1 MRMRKLSQ
9 KIVTMFLAV
18 VMILAMTVGAFAATI
33 NITGGNVQNGETYTA
48 YKVFDVSTATSDGSI
63 TGYNYYTE
71 NEDLM
76 SDLSAHGVTFSASP
90 AGDLWYVTNV
100 DATTLS
106 SYLAGLNDGNLIDLL
121 GVAAGSVTIS
131 DENNSI
137 KDLDAGYYFVTST
150 MGSLCMLNTTAD
162 SVDIEEKNQ
171 VPVPEK
177 TVSDTDA
184 QIGDTVTYTV
194 TITVPANTETL
205 KLNDTLSNG
214 LTLDTESFTVQVD
227 DGEADEFDTVSTTT
241 GDDASTSFIIDLTDY
256 LTGTA
261 CTIKV
266 TYEATINENAIHSN
280 PATNS
285 ATVSYGSNSTSM
297 ATTTETNTHTLT
309 IIKTDKDGNR
319 LNGAEFQLAD
329 ADGNLVYV
337 VPVNDDAGDFAYYR
351 VATSSSESGA
361 TTTIVVNGSVTID
374 GLDAE
379 TYTLTETKAPEGYN
393 LLTESE
399 TVTVTADNKAS
410 ITVENVAGSLL
421 PSTGGMGTTIIY
433 IVGAVLVIGAGIVLV
448 VRRRMSANQ

>member
-90 AGDLWYVTNV
+90 AGGLWYVTDV
-100 DATTLS
+100 DTTMLS
-106 SYLAGLNDGNLIDLL
+106 SYLAGLDDDGNLINLL
-121 GVAAGSVTIS
+121 GSAAGFVTIS
-131 DENNSI
+131 ATENSI
-137 KDLDAGYYFVTST
+137 ENLDAGYYFVTST
-150 MGSLCMLNTTAD
+150 MGSLCMLNTAAD

-194 TITVPANTETL
+194 KITVPANTETL

-214 LTLDTESFTVQVD
+214 LTLDSDSFAVQV
-227 DGEADEFDTVSTTT
+227 GEREAVGLDTVSATPGENGT
-241 GDDASTSFIIDLTDY
+241 TSFTIDLSDY
-256 LTGTA
+256 LTGSD
-261 CTIKV
+261 CTITV
-266 TYEATINENAIHSN
+266 TYEATINANAIHTN

-285 ATVSYGSNSTSM
+285 ATVSYGNNSSSTSS
-297 ATTTETNTHTLT
+297 TTTTKTHLLT
-309 IIKTDKDGNR
+309 IKKTDGDGNA
-319 LNGAEFQLAD
+319 LNGAEFQLKD
-329 ADGNLVYV
+329 AQGNLVSV
-337 VPVNDDAGDFAYYR
+337 VGNATNGYR
-351 VATSSSESGA
+351 VATSSTESGA

-379 TYTLTETKAPEGYN
+379 IYTLTETKAPEGYN
-393 LLTESE
+393 LLTEDKE
-399 TVTVTADNKAS
+399 IEVTTNNLAE
-410 ITVENVAGSLL
+410 ITVENEAGSTL
-421 PSTGGMGTTIIY
+421 PTTGGMGTTIIY